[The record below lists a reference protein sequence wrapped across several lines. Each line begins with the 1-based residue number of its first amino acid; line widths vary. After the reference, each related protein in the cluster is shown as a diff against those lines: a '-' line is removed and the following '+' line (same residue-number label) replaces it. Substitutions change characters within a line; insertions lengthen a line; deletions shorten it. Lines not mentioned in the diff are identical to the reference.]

1 MLPNQKYKIDQSMI
15 TKTKGATLKNDDSF
29 E

>member
-1 MLPNQKYKIDQSMI
+1 MI